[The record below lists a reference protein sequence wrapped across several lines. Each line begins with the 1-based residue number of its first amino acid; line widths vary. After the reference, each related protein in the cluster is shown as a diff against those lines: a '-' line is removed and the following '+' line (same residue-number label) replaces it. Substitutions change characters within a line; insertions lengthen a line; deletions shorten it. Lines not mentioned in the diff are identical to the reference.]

1 MGCNAKSKRAKFPI
15 WLSFLMA
22 ALFATSAPAEQ
33 KITINYPNRSGSNW
47 PLFLAKEGGYYQKY
61 GLDVTLTFGVMPAGV
76 AMLVSGEAQEVNSSL
91 EQLMQAASKDG
102 SLVLIG
108 SALNRAAF
116 ALMAAKNI
124 ASIQELKGKRIAV
137 SQVGDAP
144 YGYLVALL
152 AKSGLSARDVQW
164 IPVGTDVNG
173 RAAALTSGRAEATLL
188 TAPAYFKLEE
198 QGFKTLA
205 NLAEHPEIF
214 ASTAYMMKKSVVAA
228 DPELPLK
235 LIQAQTEAI
244 KRFYDDK
251 AFAVQTF
258 LQYDK
263 AAQADEVARVYD
275 LYAKPQAFERVPF
288 VLAGAVKS
296 VVNQQ
301 SDPQIAAQMK
311 AYDFHKVIDNSY
323 VERLVKDGFFEKTF
337 GPAIKTEED
346 RKAKAAFR

>member
-1 MGCNAKSKRAKFPI
+1 MNA
-15 WLSFLMA
+15 
-22 ALFATSAPAEQ
+22 FAQQ
-33 KITINYPNRSGSNW
+33 KITINYPNRSGANW

-61 GLDVTLTFGVMPAGV
+61 GLDVTLTFGVMPAGI

-91 EQLMQAASKDG
+91 DQLMQAASKDG

-108 SALNRAAF
+108 SAQNRAAF

-124 ASIQELKGKRIAV
+124 GSIKELKGKRIAV
-137 SQVGDAP
+137 SQIGDAP

-152 AKSGLSARDVQW
+152 SKSGLSARDVQW

-173 RAAALTSGRAEATLL
+173 RAAALVSGRAEATLL

-198 QGFKTLA
+198 QGYKTLA
-205 NLAEHPEIF
+205 NLADHPEIF
-214 ASTAYMMKKSVVAA
+214 ASTAYLMKKTSIAA
-228 DPELPLK
+228 DPGLPEK
-235 LIQAQTEAI
+235 LIRAQAEGI
-244 KRFYDDK
+244 KRFYEDK
-251 AFAVQTF
+251 PFAVQTF

-263 AAQADEVARVYD
+263 AAQPDEVARVYD
-275 LYAKPQAFERVPF
+275 IYANPQAFERVPF
-288 VLAGAVKS
+288 VLAPAVKS
-296 VVNQQ
+296 IVNQQ

-337 GPAIKTEED
+337 GAAIKTEED

>member
-1 MGCNAKSKRAKFPI
+1 MKIRI
-15 WLSFLMA
+15 WLTVLLA
-22 ALFATSAPAEQ
+22 ALFAANAGAQQ
-33 KITINYPNRSGSNW
+33 KITINYPNRSGANW

-76 AMLVSGEAQEVNSSL
+76 AMLVSGEAQMVNSSL
-91 EQLMQAASKDG
+91 DQLMQAASKDG
-102 SLVLIG
+102 SLVLVG
-108 SALNRAAF
+108 SSLNRAAF

-124 ASIQELKGKRIAV
+124 ENIKALKGKRIAV

-144 YGYLVALL
+144 YGYLLALL
-152 AKSGLSARDVQW
+152 SKSGLSARDVQW

-173 RAAALTSGRAEATLL
+173 RAAALVSGRAEATLL

-205 NLAEHPEIF
+205 NLADHPEIF
-214 ASTAYMMKKSVVAA
+214 ASTAYLMKKSAIAA
-228 DPELPLK
+228 DPELPAK
-235 LIQAQTEAI
+235 LIQAQAEAI
-244 KRFYDDK
+244 KRFYEDK
-251 AFAVQTF
+251 TFAVQTF

-275 LYAKPQAFERVPF
+275 IYAKPQAFERVPF
-288 VLAGAVKS
+288 VLASAVKS
-296 VVNQQ
+296 IVNQQ

-311 AYDFHKVIDNSY
+311 AYDFHKVIENSY
-323 VERLVKDGFFEKTF
+323 VERLVKNGFFEKTF
-337 GPAIKTEED
+337 GAAIKSEED

>member
-1 MGCNAKSKRAKFPI
+1 MRMRI
-15 WLSFLMA
+15 WLTFLLA
-22 ALFATSAPAEQ
+22 ALFGAHAGAQQ
-33 KITINYPNRSGSNW
+33 KITINYPNRSGANW

-76 AMLVSGEAQEVNSSL
+76 AMLVSGEAQMVNSSL
-91 EQLMQAASKDG
+91 DQLMQAASKDG
-102 SLVLIG
+102 SLVLVG
-108 SALNRAAF
+108 SSLNRAAF

-124 ASIQELKGKRIAV
+124 ESVKALKGKRIAV

-144 YGYLVALL
+144 YGYLIALL
-152 AKSGLSARDVQW
+152 SKYGLSARDVQW

-173 RAAALTSGRAEATLL
+173 RAAALVSGRAEATLL
-188 TAPAYFKLEE
+188 TAPAYFKLED

-205 NLAEHPEIF
+205 NLADHPEIF
-214 ASTAYMMKKSVVAA
+214 ASTAYLMKKSAIAA
-228 DPELPLK
+228 DPELPVK
-235 LIQAQTEAI
+235 LIQAQAEAI
-244 KRFYDDK
+244 KRFYEDK

-275 LYAKPQAFERVPF
+275 IYAKPQAFERVPF
-288 VLAGAVKS
+288 VLASAVKS
-296 VVNQQ
+296 IVNQQ

-323 VERLVKDGFFEKTF
+323 VERLVKNGFFEKTF
-337 GPAIKTEED
+337 GAAIKTEED